1 MKNTTFESA
10 KNSSSF
16 ASTESA
22 AQEKAFF
29 MNAKTIT
36 KEVLRLEFDGE
47 SRDFDKTPL
56 NQKSVCEPDWN
67 ELVNVLKVALK
78 KRMEECR
85 ANVMTNTSEVIYC
98 TDNEVWFQD
107 HSSFS
112 VRSYEAMEDAYN
124 RLCDNYAKP
133 QERIGLMPEVE
144 VYQCLKALAELGLPY
159 KELPLFDY
167 VLSIYQNRIRDAK
180 F

>member
-1 MKNTTFESA
+1 
-10 KNSSSF
+10 
-16 ASTESA
+16 
-22 AQEKAFF
+22 
-29 MNAKTIT
+29 
-36 KEVLRLEFDGE
+36 
-47 SRDFDKTPL
+47 
-56 NQKSVCEPDWN
+56 
-67 ELVNVLKVALK
+67 
-78 KRMEECR
+78 MEACR
-85 ANVMTNTSEVIYC
+85 ENVMTNTSEVIYC

-107 HSSFS
+107 HSTFS

-133 QERIGLMPEVE
+133 QERIGLMSEWE
-144 VYQCLKALAELGLPY
+144 AYQCLKALAELGLLH

>member
-1 MKNTTFESA
+1 MKV
-10 KNSSSF
+10 
-16 ASTESA
+16 
-22 AQEKAFF
+22 
-29 MNAKTIT
+29 KTIT
-36 KEVLRLEFDGE
+36 KEVLRLEFDGK
-47 SRDFDKTPL
+47 SRDFDETSF
-56 NQKSVCEPDWN
+56 NQKPVYEPDWN
-67 ELVNVLKVALK
+67 EFVNVLKVALK
-78 KRMEECR
+78 ERMEECR
-85 ANVMTNTSEVIYC
+85 VNVMTNTSEVIYC

-107 HSSFS
+107 HSTFS

-133 QERIGLMPEVE
+133 QERIGLMSEME
-144 VYQCLKALAELGLPY
+144 AYQCLKALAELGLLH

>member
-1 MKNTTFESA
+1 MKA
-10 KNSSSF
+10 R
-16 ASTESA
+16 
-22 AQEKAFF
+22 
-29 MNAKTIT
+29 TIT
-36 KEVLRLEFDGE
+36 KEFLRLEFDGK
-47 SRDFDKTPL
+47 SRDFNEIPF
-56 NQKSVCEPDWN
+56 NQTYAYEPDWN
-67 ELVNVLKVALK
+67 EWVNILKVALK
-78 KRMEECR
+78 ERMEECR
-85 ANVMTNTSEVIYC
+85 TNVMTNTSEVIYC

-107 HSSFS
+107 HSTFS

-133 QERIGLMPEVE
+133 QERIGLMSEWE
-144 VYQCLKALAELGLPY
+144 AYQCLKALAELGLLH

>member
-1 MKNTTFESA
+1 MTPVLKSNVMK
-10 KNSSSF
+10 
-16 ASTESA
+16 
-22 AQEKAFF
+22 
-29 MNAKTIT
+29 AKTIT
-36 KEVLRLEFDGE
+36 KEFLRLEFDGK
-47 SRDFDKTPL
+47 SRDFDKTPF

-78 KRMEECR
+78 ERMEECR
-85 ANVMTNTSEVIYC
+85 SNVMNNLSKVIYC

-144 VYQCLKALAELGLPY
+144 VYQCLKALAELGLLY
-159 KELPLFDY
+159 DELPLFDY

>member
-1 MKNTTFESA
+1 MTPILKSNVMKT
-10 KNSSSF
+10 
-16 ASTESA
+16 
-22 AQEKAFF
+22 
-29 MNAKTIT
+29 KTIT

-47 SRDFDKTPL
+47 SRDFDKTQL
-56 NQKSVCEPDWN
+56 NQKSVCEPNWSEFVD
-67 ELVNVLKVALK
+67 VLRMALT
-78 KRMEECR
+78 KRMEDCR
-85 ANVMTNTSEVIYC
+85 ANVMNNTSKVIYC

-107 HSSFS
+107 HSTFS
-112 VRSYEAMEDAYN
+112 IRSYEAMEDAYN

-133 QERIGLMPEVE
+133 QERIGLMSEGE
-144 VYQCLKALAELGLPY
+144 AYQCLKALAGLGLLY

>member
-1 MKNTTFESA
+1 
-10 KNSSSF
+10 
-16 ASTESA
+16 
-22 AQEKAFF
+22 
-29 MNAKTIT
+29 
-36 KEVLRLEFDGE
+36 
-47 SRDFDKTPL
+47 
-56 NQKSVCEPDWN
+56 
-67 ELVNVLKVALK
+67 
-78 KRMEECR
+78 MEECR
-85 ANVMTNTSEVIYC
+85 VNVMTNTSEVVYC

-107 HSSFS
+107 HSTFS

-133 QERIGLMPEVE
+133 QERIGLMSEME
-144 VYQCLKALAELGLPY
+144 AYQCLKALAELGLLH

>member
-1 MKNTTFESA
+1 MTPILKSNVMK
-10 KNSSSF
+10 
-16 ASTESA
+16 
-22 AQEKAFF
+22 
-29 MNAKTIT
+29 AKTIT
-36 KEVLRLEFDGE
+36 KEVLRLEFDGK
-47 SRDFDKTPL
+47 SRDFDETSF
-56 NQKSVCEPDWN
+56 NQKPVYEPDWN
-67 ELVNVLKVALK
+67 EFVNVLKVALK
-78 KRMEECR
+78 ERMEECR
-85 ANVMTNTSEVIYC
+85 VNVMTNTSEVIYC

-107 HSSFS
+107 HSTFS

-133 QERIGLMPEVE
+133 QERIGLMSEME
-144 VYQCLKALAELGLPY
+144 AYQCLKALAELGLLH

>member
-1 MKNTTFESA
+1 MK
-10 KNSSSF
+10 
-16 ASTESA
+16 
-22 AQEKAFF
+22 
-29 MNAKTIT
+29 AKTIT
-36 KEVLRLEFDGE
+36 KEVLRLEFDGK
-47 SRDFDKTPL
+47 SRDFDETPF
-56 NQKSVCEPDWN
+56 KPKYAYKPDWN
-67 ELVNVLKVALK
+67 EFVNVLKAALK
-78 KRMEECR
+78 QRMEECR
-85 ANVMTNTSEVIYC
+85 ANVMNNTSKVIYC

-133 QERIGLMPEVE
+133 QERIGLMSEGE
-144 VYQCLKALAELGLPY
+144 AYQCLKALAVRLLY

-167 VLSIYQNRIRDAK
+167 VLSIYRNRIRDAK

>member
-1 MKNTTFESA
+1 MK
-10 KNSSSF
+10 
-16 ASTESA
+16 
-22 AQEKAFF
+22 
-29 MNAKTIT
+29 AKTIS

-47 SRDFDKTPL
+47 SRDFDETPF
-56 NQKSVCEPDWN
+56 NQKSVYEPDWN
-67 ELVNVLKVALK
+67 EFVNVLKVALK
-78 KRMEECR
+78 ERMEECR
-85 ANVMTNTSEVIYC
+85 AGKSVYKSVDIGGRGIIKKKK
-98 TDNEVWFQD
+98 D
-107 HSSFS
+107 HSTFS

-133 QERIGLMPEVE
+133 QERIGLMSEGE
-144 VYQCLKALAELGLPY
+144 AYQCLKALAELGLLH

>member
-1 MKNTTFESA
+1 MK
-10 KNSSSF
+10 
-16 ASTESA
+16 
-22 AQEKAFF
+22 
-29 MNAKTIT
+29 AKTIT
-36 KEVLRLEFDGE
+36 KEVLRLEFDRK
-47 SRDFDKTPL
+47 SRDFDETSF
-56 NQKSVCEPDWN
+56 NQKPVYEPDWN
-67 ELVNVLKVALK
+67 EFVNVLKVALK
-78 KRMEECR
+78 ERMEECR
-85 ANVMTNTSEVIYC
+85 VNVMTNTSEVIYC

-107 HSSFS
+107 HSTFS

-133 QERIGLMPEVE
+133 QERIGLMSEGE
-144 VYQCLKALAELGLPY
+144 AYQCLKALAELGLLH

>member
-1 MKNTTFESA
+1 MTPILKSNVMK
-10 KNSSSF
+10 
-16 ASTESA
+16 
-22 AQEKAFF
+22 
-29 MNAKTIT
+29 AKTIT

-47 SRDFDKTPL
+47 SREFKMTSFNKDFPY
-56 NQKSVCEPDWN
+56 EPDWQGW
-67 ELVNVLKVALK
+67 VNILKVALK
-78 KRMEECR
+78 KRMEACQ
-85 ANVMTNTSEVIYC
+85 ANVMTNSSKVIYC

-107 HSSFS
+107 HSTFS

-133 QERIGLMPEVE
+133 QERIGLMSEVE
-144 VYQCLKALAELGLPY
+144 AYQCLKALAGLTLSH
-159 KELPLFDY
+159 KALAIFDY